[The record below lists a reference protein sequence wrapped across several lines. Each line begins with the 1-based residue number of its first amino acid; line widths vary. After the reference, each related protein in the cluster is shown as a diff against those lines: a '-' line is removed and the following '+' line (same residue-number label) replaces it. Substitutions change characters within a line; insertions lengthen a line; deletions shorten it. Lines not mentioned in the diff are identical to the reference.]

1 MRRNHI
7 RILLKLL
14 IAGAGTVLSVQL
26 VRAVGWHQ
34 IAQAFQHH
42 AAALFLMTV
51 VYLLYHLLRT
61 WTLQICI
68 PYPVRFRKLFPIR
81 LAGEAVAYLA
91 VGSIVGDAAKVALAQ
106 REVPAVEGAAGVF
119 AEKLI
124 YHLSGAA
131 FIMGGLFI
139 GMLQFGASKLFLIPF
154 GVMASIFA
162 GFLFLLSSGAKPVSF
177 ILGKLRV
184 CRPTLLNFLQ
194 RTEESLF
201 QFRKNHPAAFLAT
214 VLLDWISYLY
224 AVCEVLFILYLLK
237 IPASFWDIWYFEA
250 MVKMS
255 NSATMV
261 VPANLGIFETTNLL
275 LARQLGFADQAGM
288 IVALFVRIRA
298 IIWCL
303 LGYLCFL
310 VLLKRKAMGNAT
322 GK

>member
-1 MRRNHI
+1 MNRK
-7 RILLKLL
+7 KLRTL
-14 IAGAGTVLSVQL
+14 FKIIVATAGVVLSVRL
-26 VRAVGWHQ
+26 IRTVGWEQ
-34 IAQAFQHH
+34 IRDAFQQH
-42 AAALFLMTV
+42 ATALVLMTV

-68 PYPVRFRKLFPIR
+68 PYPIRFRSLFPIR

-91 VGSIVGDAAKVALAQ
+91 VGSIIGDAAKVALA
-106 REVPAVEGAAGVF
+106 REKIPPVEGATGVF

-139 GMLQFGASKLFLIPF
+139 GMLQFGASKLLVIPF
-154 GVMASIFA
+154 GVMLLVFA

-177 ILGKLRV
+177 VLAGLLARK
-184 CRPTLLNFLQ
+184 PALLNFLE

-214 VLLDWISYLY
+214 VALDCLSYLY
-224 AVCEVLFILYLLK
+224 SVGEVLFILSILDV
-237 IPASFWDIWYFEA
+237 PVSFWDIWYFEA
-250 MVKMS
+250 IVKMS

-275 LARQLGFADQAGM
+275 LARQLGFADEAGM

-298 IIWCL
+298 IVWCL

-310 VLLKRKAMGNAT
+310 LLLKRKAVGNGST
-322 GK
+322 K

>member
-1 MRRNHI
+1 MNRK
-7 RILLKLL
+7 KLRTL
-14 IAGAGTVLSVQL
+14 FKIIVATAGVVLSVRL
-26 VRAVGWHQ
+26 IRTVGWEQ
-34 IAQAFQHH
+34 IRDAFQQH
-42 AAALFLMTV
+42 ATALVLMTV

-68 PYPVRFRKLFPIR
+68 PYPIRFRSLFPIR

-91 VGSIVGDAAKVALAQ
+91 VGSIIGDAAKVALA
-106 REVPAVEGAAGVF
+106 REEIPPVEGATGVF

-139 GMLQFGASKLFLIPF
+139 GMLQFGASKLLVIPF
-154 GVMASIFA
+154 GVMLLVFA

-177 ILGKLRV
+177 VLAGLLARK
-184 CRPTLLNFLQ
+184 PALLNFLE

-201 QFRKNHPAAFLAT
+201 QFQKNHPAAFLAT
-214 VLLDWISYLY
+214 VALDCLSYLY
-224 AVCEVLFILYLLK
+224 SVGEVLFILSILDV
-237 IPASFWDIWYFEA
+237 PVSFWDIWYFEA
-250 MVKMS
+250 IVKMS

-275 LARQLGFADQAGM
+275 LARQLGFADEAGM

-298 IIWCL
+298 IVWCL

-310 VLLKRKAMGNAT
+310 LLLKRKAVGNGSA
-322 GK
+322 K